1 MSAIK
6 KFLLI
11 LIILYISLFAIN
23 CRKQENL
30 QSLKSGESYYKESI
44 VTTCSGKFMEV
55 HHIIIEGSNYAIGR
69 KIAEIAKKMNIE
81 PKPSGDKVFNRIQR
95 KYIKNNYPE
104 FYERMK
110 GVADA
115 YGIDIN
121 NDDYDLSHLW
131 IIPIESFACSVVFY
145 PNSFTENHHDILS
158 RNFDF
163 IREPSI
169 ISKVYIFELYPDE
182 GYASLSVCS
191 FDLLGGVLDGVN
203 SEGLAVAVLGE
214 EETIAKYGNH
224 PSVKGV
230 GMYELLILR
239 YLLEKCRN
247 VEEAKEALLYLKH
260 YYTFAPCHFIVAD
273 RNGKSFIF
281 EFSSFRNSTYIVNGN
296 GPQCVTNHPVYKY
309 SSMNEFPEELKSK
322 LNSYDRYQ
330 KLMNQLKGRGNFSID
345 EIIMINDSVANS
357 ALPLEKPG
365 VPPNR
370 TLWHSLYDLQELNLR
385 IKFYLDEKKDPS
397 APYGKK
403 LYYSDYSVFNLKKI
417 YH

>member
-1 MSAIK
+1 
-6 KFLLI
+6 
-11 LIILYISLFAIN
+11 
-23 CRKQENL
+23 
-30 QSLKSGESYYKESI
+30 
-44 VTTCSGKFMEV
+44 MEV
-55 HHIIIEGSNYAIGR
+55 RHIIIKGSNYAIGK
-69 KIAEIAKKMNIE
+69 KIAEIAKRMNIA
-81 PKPSGDKVFNRIQR
+81 PKPSGNRILNRIQR

-110 GVADA
+110 GIADA

-121 NDDYDLSHLW
+121 NDNYDFSHLW

-145 PNSFTENHHDILS
+145 PKSVTENHHDILS

-169 ISKVYIFELYPDE
+169 ISKVYIFELYPNK

-224 PSVKGV
+224 ASTKGI

-239 YLLEKCRN
+239 YLLDKCRN

-260 YYTFAPCHFIVAD
+260 YYAFMPCHFIIAD

-309 SSMNEFPEELKSK
+309 KSMNEFPEELKSK
-322 LNSYDRYQ
+322 LNSYARYQ
-330 KLMNQLKGRGNFSID
+330 KLMNQLKGRDSFGID

-365 VPPNR
+365 TPPNR

-385 IKFYLDEKKDPS
+385 IKFYLNEKKDIS
-397 APYGKK
+397 APHGKRI
-403 LYYSDYSVFNLKKI
+403 YYSDYLLFNLKKN
-417 YH
+417 